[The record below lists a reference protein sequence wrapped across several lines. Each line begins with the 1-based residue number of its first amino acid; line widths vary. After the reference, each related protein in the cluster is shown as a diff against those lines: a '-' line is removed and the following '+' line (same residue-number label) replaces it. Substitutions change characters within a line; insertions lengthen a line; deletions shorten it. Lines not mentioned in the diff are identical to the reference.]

1 LRFILAACPRLAAR
15 AEAEICQQEVLAA
28 AAASDEAASL
38 AMALAGEAELF
49 ESLWTR
55 IDAAESRDDLRA
67 AEVLLQ
73 EALGV
78 AQAAGNGVGT
88 SSCRLN
94 LAWAASQ
101 QGRHDEADDLLAEN
115 PPFVRGLGQIR
126 CEGFTLAF
134 MADTSVRRGRLP
146 DCAAPALLG
155 ATRALQIG
163 DKNLAAWC
171 LDLFA
176 VAAAAGDQRRAAA
189 ILAAVDIARQAM
201 GVERD
206 PDEQALRQQALKLL
220 DQNGQDFALGH
231 AEGQALDLPAALS
244 LAASADLTLA

>member
-1 LRFILAACPRLAAR
+1 VQDLTRQRLLSAQACTARTQGDYMAA
-15 AEAEICQQEVLAA
+15 Q
-28 AAASDEAASL
+28 AASDEAASL

-94 LAWAASQ
+94 LAWAANQ

-115 PPFVRGLGQIR
+115 LPFVRGLGQIR

-176 VAAAAGDQRRAAA
+176 VAAAAAGDQRRAAA
-189 ILAAVDIARQAM
+189 ILAAVDTARQAM
-201 GVERD
+201 GIKLD

-244 LAASADLTLA
+244 LAVSADLTLA